1 MWGWYLLFSAIFL
14 TFNVMIKIE
23 KLENEAILK
32 KSVEHLQARG
42 FDNIKADMDGY
53 ESPKSYVKKSSG
65 NSVTPDITAT
75 KNGIKYFFD
84 ISVKSDKS
92 TLLKSKWLFL
102 DTLSRMKSNRF
113 RIITFRG
120 HYKFTETLLNELN
133 LGNKQPIKIT

>member
-1 MWGWYLLFSAIFL
+1 
-14 TFNVMIKIE
+14 MIKIE
-23 KLENEAILK
+23 KQENQDVLQQ
-32 KSVEHLQARG
+32 SVEHLEARG
-42 FDNIKADMDGY
+42 FNNIKVDMDGY
-53 ESPKSYVKKSSG
+53 ETPKSYLKKSSG

-84 ISVKSDKS
+84 ISLKSEKP

-120 HYKFTETLLNELN
+120 HYKFTDTLLNELN

>member
-1 MWGWYLLFSAIFL
+1 
-14 TFNVMIKIE
+14 MIKIE

-65 NSVTPDITAT
+65 NAVTPDITAT

-120 HYKFTETLLNELN
+120 HYKFTETLLSELN

>member
-1 MWGWYLLFSAIFL
+1 
-14 TFNVMIKIE
+14 MIKIE
-23 KLENEAILK
+23 KLENEEILK
-32 KSVEHLQARG
+32 KSVEHLQSRG
-42 FDNIKADMDGY
+42 FDNIKADMEGY
-53 ESPKSYVKKSSG
+53 ETPKSYLKKSSG